1 MDAIALGR
9 EGNPHQA
16 DWIVGTRWKIQ
27 RFFYVDTAQSEGGVV
42 VVGRIFGNAR
52 DLKLAR
58 WGGPLSAPDGC
69 RVNRN
74 NRIVLVVSQHP
85 LAGAID
91 LDPRDLPW
99 QRLALNVG
107 DNNLCA
113 GTVERGVRVELA
125 Q

>member
-1 MDAIALGR
+1 
-9 EGNPHQA
+9 
-16 DWIVGTRWKIQ
+16 
-27 RFFYVDTAQSEGGVV
+27 
-42 VVGRIFGNAR
+42 
-52 DLKLAR
+52 
-58 WGGPLSAPDGC
+58 
-69 RVNRN
+69 
-74 NRIVLVVSQHP
+74 